1 MSFIVRFSWQNLW
14 HRPGRSAA
22 LLLFAAFFA
31 AAVFGGTILISS
43 MQRGMQV
50 LESRLGA
57 DVVVMPA
64 SARTQFNINSVLLQ
78 GTPGY
83 FYMDAAVMDQV
94 AAINGVEKLS
104 PQLFLASMTADCC
117 SASLQIVGFD
127 PATDFVIQPWIKETY
142 DGKIEDGDIVTGCNV
157 RFTEDRKLKFFDVE
171 CRVVAQLAKT
181 GSNLDNAVY
190 ANADTVRRLI
200 ASSQARGMNQ
210 YNSFD
215 PDKVVST
222 ILVKVKEGHDIE
234 KVRDDI
240 KVHVRH
246 IKAVAAK
253 NLISDIS
260 TGLTGLA
267 DMIGLFIGIIWALCV
282 VIMMI
287 VFTMVMNERKREF
300 AVLRVLGTS
309 RRMLAGLVVG
319 EALLLNLVG
328 GVIGILMAGLVTS
341 LFTNAISLL
350 LGVPFLLPK
359 ISASALLAGGTLLT
373 SVLTG
378 GIISAF
384 VAYHISSL
392 DTSLILR
399 EGE

>member
-1 MSFIVRFSWQNLW
+1 MRFTVRFAWQNLC
-14 HRPGRSAA
+14 HRSGRFAL
-22 LLLFAAFFA
+22 LLLFAVFFA

-83 FYMDAAVMDQV
+83 FYMDAKVMDQV
-94 AAINGVEKLS
+94 AAIQGVERVS

-142 DGKIEDGDIVTGCNV
+142 DGKIEDGDIVIGCNV
-157 RFTEDRKLKFFDVE
+157 RFTEDRMLKFFDVE

-200 ASSQARGMNQ
+200 ASSQSRGMNQ

-215 PDKVVST
+215 PDKVIST
-222 ILVKVKEGHDIE
+222 VLVKVKEGHDIE

-240 KVHVRH
+240 KVNVRH

-260 TGLTGLA
+260 SGLTGLA
-267 DMIGLFIGIIWALCV
+267 DMIGLFV
-282 VIMMI
+282 
-287 VFTMVMNERKREF
+287 
-300 AVLRVLGTS
+300 
-309 RRMLAGLVVG
+309 
-319 EALLLNLVG
+319 
-328 GVIGILMAGLVTS
+328 GVIWGL
-341 LFTNAISLL
+341 
-350 LGVPFLLPK
+350 
-359 ISASALLAGGTLLT
+359 
-373 SVLTG
+373 
-378 GIISAF
+378 
-384 VAYHISSL
+384 SS
-392 DTSLILR
+392 S
-399 EGE
+399 

>member
-1 MSFIVRFSWQNLW
+1 MRFTVRFAWQNLC
-14 HRPGRSAA
+14 HRSGRFAL
-22 LLLFAAFFA
+22 LLLFAVFFA

-83 FYMDAAVMDQV
+83 FYMDAKVMDQV
-94 AAINGVEKLS
+94 AAIQGVERVS

-142 DGKIEDGDIVTGCNV
+142 DGKIEDGDIVIGCNV
-157 RFTEDRKLKFFDVE
+157 RFTEERMLKFFDVE

-200 ASSQARGMNQ
+200 ASSQSRGMNQ

-215 PDKVVST
+215 PDKVIST
-222 ILVKVKEGHDIE
+222 VLVKVKEGHDIE

-240 KVHVRH
+240 KVNVRH

-260 TGLTGLA
+260 SGLTGLA
-267 DMIGLFIGIIWALCV
+267 DMIGLFVGVIWSLCV
-282 VIMMI
+282 LIMMI

-300 AVLRVLGTS
+300 AVLRVMGTS

-319 EALLLNLVG
+319 EAMLLNLMG
-328 GVIGILMAGLVTS
+328 GVVGILLAGLVTS
-341 LFTNAISLL
+341 LFHHAIRIL
-350 LGVPFLLPK
+350 LGVPFLLPPLSS
-359 ISASALLAGGTLLT
+359 IALLAGGTLLA
-373 SVLTG
+373 SVLAG
-378 GIISAF
+378 GLISAL

>member
-1 MSFIVRFSWQNLW
+1 MSFIVRFSWQNLCR
-14 HRPGRSAA
+14 RPGRATA
-22 LLLFAAFFA
+22 LLLFSVLFA

-57 DVVVMPA
+57 DIVVVPS

-83 FYMDAAVMDQV
+83 FYMDAAVMDKV
-94 AAINGVEKLS
+94 AAIDGVEKVS

-142 DGKIEDGDIVTGCNV
+142 SGKIEDGDIVTGCNV
-157 RFTEDRKLKFFDVE
+157 RFTEDRTLKFFDIE
-171 CRVVAQLAKT
+171 CHVVAQLAKT
-181 GSNLDNAVY
+181 GSALDNAVY
-190 ANADTVRRLI
+190 ANADTVRRLTE
-200 ASSQARGMNQ
+200 SSQKRGMNQ

-215 PDKVVST
+215 TDKVISAV
-222 ILVKVKEGHDIE
+222 LVKVKEGYDIE

-240 KVHVRH
+240 KVNVRH

-260 TGLTGLA
+260 TGLTGLS
-267 DMIGLFIGIIWALCV
+267 DMIGLFIGVIWILCV
-282 VIMMI
+282 LIMMV

-319 EALLLNLVG
+319 EALLINLLG
-328 GVIGILMAGLVTS
+328 GVIGVFAAGLVTA
-341 LFTNAISLL
+341 LFTNAIGLL
-350 LGVPFLLPK
+350 LGVPFLFPGA
-359 ISASALLAGGTLLT
+359 ASLAMLAGGTLLAA
-373 SVLTG
+373 VLAG
-378 GIISAF
+378 GLISAF

>member
-1 MSFIVRFSWQNLW
+1 MRFTVRFAWQNLC
-14 HRPGRSAA
+14 HRSGRFAL
-22 LLLFAAFFA
+22 LLLFAVFFA

-83 FYMDAAVMDQV
+83 FYMDAKVMDQV
-94 AAINGVEKLS
+94 AAIQGVERVS

-142 DGKIEDGDIVTGCNV
+142 DGKIEDGDIVIGCNV
-157 RFTEDRKLKFFDVE
+157 RFTEDRMLKFFDVE

-200 ASSQARGMNQ
+200 ASSQSRGMNQ

-215 PDKVVST
+215 PDKVIST
-222 ILVKVKEGHDIE
+222 VLVKVKEGHDIE

-240 KVHVRH
+240 KVNVRH

-260 TGLTGLA
+260 SGLTGLA
-267 DMIGLFIGIIWALCV
+267 DMIGLFVGVIWGLCV
-282 VIMMI
+282 LIMMI

-300 AVLRVLGTS
+300 AVLRVMGTS

-319 EALLLNLVG
+319 EAMLLNLMG
-328 GVIGILMAGLVTS
+328 GVVGILLAGLVTS
-341 LFTNAISLL
+341 LFHHAIRIL
-350 LGVPFLLPK
+350 LGVPFLLPPLSS
-359 ISASALLAGGTLLT
+359 IALLAGGTLLA
-373 SVLTG
+373 SVLAG
-378 GIISAF
+378 GLISAL

>member
-1 MSFIVRFSWQNLW
+1 MRFTVRFAWQNLC
-14 HRPGRSAA
+14 HRSGRFAL
-22 LLLFAAFFA
+22 LLLFAVFFA

-83 FYMDAAVMDQV
+83 FYMDAKVMDQV
-94 AAINGVEKLS
+94 AAIQGVERVS

-142 DGKIEDGDIVTGCNV
+142 DGKIEDGDIVIGCNV
-157 RFTEDRKLKFFDVE
+157 RFTEERMLKFFDVE

-200 ASSQARGMNQ
+200 ASSQSRGMNQ

-215 PDKVVST
+215 PDKVIST
-222 ILVKVKEGHDIE
+222 VLVKVKEGHDIE

-240 KVHVRH
+240 KVNVRH

-260 TGLTGLA
+260 SGLTGLA
-267 DMIGLFIGIIWALCV
+267 DMIGLFVGVIWGLCV
-282 VIMMI
+282 LIMMI

-300 AVLRVLGTS
+300 AVLRVMGTS
-309 RRMLAGLVVG
+309 RRMLAWLVVG
-319 EALLLNLVG
+319 EAMLLNLMG
-328 GVIGILMAGLVTS
+328 GVVGILLAGLVTS
-341 LFTNAISLL
+341 LFHHAIRIL
-350 LGVPFLLPK
+350 LGVPFLLPPLSS
-359 ISASALLAGGTLLT
+359 IALLAGGTLLA
-373 SVLTG
+373 SVLAG
-378 GIISAF
+378 GLISAL

>member
-1 MSFIVRFSWQNLW
+1 MRFTVRFAWQNLC
-14 HRPGRSAA
+14 HRSGRFAL
-22 LLLFAAFFA
+22 LLLFAVFFA
-31 AAVFGGTILISS
+31 AAVFGGTILIFS

-83 FYMDAAVMDQV
+83 FYMDAKVMDQV
-94 AAINGVEKLS
+94 AAIQGVERVS

-142 DGKIEDGDIVTGCNV
+142 DGKIEDGDIVIGCNV
-157 RFTEDRKLKFFDVE
+157 RFTEDRMLKFFDVE

-200 ASSQARGMNQ
+200 ASSQSRGMNQ

-215 PDKVVST
+215 PDKVIST
-222 ILVKVKEGHDIE
+222 VLVKVKEGHDIE

-240 KVHVRH
+240 KVNVRH

-260 TGLTGLA
+260 SGLTGLA
-267 DMIGLFIGIIWALCV
+267 DMIGLFVGVIWGLCV
-282 VIMMI
+282 LIMMI

-300 AVLRVLGTS
+300 AVLRVMGTS

-319 EALLLNLVG
+319 EAMLLNLMG
-328 GVIGILMAGLVTS
+328 GVVGILLAGLVTS
-341 LFTNAISLL
+341 LFHHAIRIL
-350 LGVPFLLPK
+350 LGVPFLLPPLSS
-359 ISASALLAGGTLLT
+359 IALLAGGTLLA
-373 SVLTG
+373 SVLAG
-378 GIISAF
+378 GLISAL